1 MGCDKRGVIAVQE
14 GASMPDPV
22 TLGVVGGWAAA
33 EGVKFLYGQAA
44 ELLKVWRERR
54 SRTEAG
60 ETLPAQVVVPIIG
73 NDVLDG
79 APTEQVV
86 DVDLLGRENKA
97 LVQLVGALA
106 PYANGLADIDP
117 ADQDLADQA
126 GRLRALLEAAYGQ
139 RLTFLGESRPPTGTR
154 VSVTQVLDEVRGA
167 VVGAEADV
175 AAGGAVTVDQRITEV
190 RADGSVTGFKGRI
203 GG

>member
-1 MGCDKRGVIAVQE
+1 
-14 GASMPDPV
+14 MPDPV

-79 APTEQVV
+79 TPTEQVV
-86 DVDLLGRENKA
+86 DADLLGRENKA
-97 LVQLVGALA
+97 LVQLIGALA
-106 PYANGLADIDP
+106 PYATGLADIDP

-126 GRLRALLEAAYGQ
+126 GRLRALLEAVYGQ
-139 RLTFLGESRPPTGTR
+139 RLTFLGETRPPTGTR
-154 VSVTQVLDEVRGA
+154 LSVTQVLDEVRGA

-190 RADGSVTGFKGRI
+190 RADGRI